1 MKKVLFID
9 SVHSILETR
18 LAAAGYVCEHDLT
31 SNREEIMHQM
41 HKYDGL
47 VLRSRIRID
56 EAFMQSAPQLKWIAR
71 SGSGLENID
80 LQAAQ
85 AHGIQVIHSA
95 EGNRDAVGEHVIG
108 LTLNLLNKMCEANHS
123 VKNGHWLREAHRG
136 RELKHLT
143 FGIIG
148 YGVMGS
154 AVAEKLSGFGCKVIA
169 HDKYKTGYSSGLVTE
184 VELAQIFQET
194 DVVSLHLPQ
203 SAETFHY
210 ADSNFFASFA
220 KPIYFLNTARGKNV
234 DTAALLHALHQHQVV
249 AAGLDVLEFEK
260 ASLEGL
266 DVNDAA
272 TLQELMKLP
281 NVLLTPHVAG
291 WTTESYFK
299 LSDVLANKII
309 AFDQI

>member
-1 MKKVLFID
+1 
-9 SVHSILETR
+9 
-18 LAAAGYVCEHDLT
+18 
-31 SNREEIMHQM
+31 MHRM
-41 HKYDGL
+41 HPYSGL
-47 VLRSRIRID
+47 VLRSRIPID
-56 EAFMQSAPQLKWIAR
+56 DAFMQSAPQLKWIAR

-80 LQAAQ
+80 LPS
-85 AHGIQVIHSA
+85 AHARGIQVIHSA

-108 LTLNLLNKMCEANHS
+108 LTLNLINKMCQANES

-136 RELKHLT
+136 RELKHMT

-154 AVAEKLSGFGCKVIA
+154 SVAEKLSGFGCQVIA
-169 HDKYKTGYSSGLVTE
+169 YDKYKTGFGNTRVQE
-184 VELAQIFQET
+184 VDLAHLFQEA

-203 SAETFHY
+203 SSETFHY
-210 ADSNFFASFA
+210 ADANFFASFS

-234 DTAALLHALHQHQVV
+234 HTAALLYALQQHHVV

-260 ASLEGL
+260 ASLESL
-266 DVNDAA
+266 DVDDAA

-281 NVLLTPHVAG
+281 NVLFTPHVAG
-291 WTTESYFK
+291 WTEESYFK
-299 LSDVLANKII
+299 LSEVLAHKII